1 MKIVVAGGGT
11 AGWLTAL
18 MLTKCYPQHKVTVIE
33 SKQIGIIGT
42 GESST
47 GALADIINNPIFGID
62 KKHFVEQCDGTA
74 KYGIKHIG
82 WNVDPTK
89 HYYGPIGGSDTCD
102 QDQDLIFNHSIA
114 NLPLD
119 KIHLGCEHGVNIDQN
134 TCSVYDDPALNV
146 WHFDTHK
153 LGAYLST
160 IIDAE
165 IIDDIVTDVELDN
178 GNVKQLHCKSGR
190 IVDGDFFIDA
200 TGFKKVIM
208 NKLNA
213 QWKSY
218 KNNLPVNSAI
228 PFILPYD
235 DNEVI
240 EPVTV
245 AFAQKYG
252 WCWMIPTNER
262 YGCGYVFD
270 DTHISADQAHDEIEK
285 SLGKKIEPIKTIKF
299 ESGRQQKLWIK
310 NCMAI
315 GLAAAFAE
323 PLEATSIHTTVF
335 QLNRFI
341 KDFENMDSESFN
353 NYCATMY
360 DNMKEFLLAHYMCGR
375 NDSDFWR
382 KITAGETIS
391 DFVKD
396 ILEVSKHRVPSKSM
410 FPKFYGSAGW
420 PLWCWVLAGTGNIT
434 PEIARKELK
443 YYEAEDTAE
452 LLYNN
457 SYEKHMYHAS
467 TLPKNNAFIRGLGKT
482 I

>member
-1 MKIVVAGGGT
+1 M
-11 AGWLTAL
+11 
-18 MLTKCYPQHKVTVIE
+18 TKAYPQHKVTVIE

-47 GALADIINNPIFGID
+47 GALADIINNPIYGID

-89 HYYGPIGGSDTCD
+89 HYYGPIGGSETCSE
-102 QDQDLIFNHSIA
+102 DQDLIFNHVIA
-114 NLPLD
+114 NFSLD
-119 KIHLGCEHGVNIDQN
+119 QIHLGCEHGVNIEQN
-134 TCSVYDDPALNV
+134 TCSVYDDPLLNV

-160 IIDAE
+160 LIDAE
-165 IIDDIVTDVELDN
+165 IIDDIVTDVELEN

-190 IVDGDFFIDA
+190 TVDGDFFVDA

-208 NKLNA
+208 NKLGA
-213 QWKSY
+213 KWKSY
-218 KNNLPVNSAI
+218 KDNLPVNSAI

-235 DNEVI
+235 DDEII
-240 EPVTV
+240 EPVTT

-270 DTHISADQAHDEIEK
+270 DTHITADQAHEEIEK
-285 SLGKKIEPIKTIKF
+285 ALGKKVDPIKTIKF
-299 ESGRQQKLWIK
+299 ESGRQEKFWIK
-310 NCMAI
+310 NCMAV
-315 GLAAAFAE
+315 GLAGAFAE
-323 PLEATSIHTTVF
+323 PLEATSIHTTVH
-335 QLNRFI
+335 QLNRFLV
-341 KDFENMDSESFN
+341 DFESMDSDSFN
-353 NYCATMY
+353 DYCATMY
-360 DNMKEFLLAHYMCGR
+360 DNMKEFLLVHYMCGR
-375 NDSDFWR
+375 NDSEFWR

-396 ILEVSKHRVPSKSM
+396 IIEVSKHRVPSKSM
-410 FPKFYGSAGW
+410 FPKFDGSAGW

-434 PEIARKELK
+434 PETARKELS
-443 YYEAEDTAE
+443 YSQAEQYAE
-452 LLYNN
+452 SLYHNHFHEQMMN
-457 SYEKHMYHAS
+457 AIS
-467 TLPKNNAFIRGLGKT
+467 LPKNDEFIRGLGKT